1 MAGEKAVS
9 SPGQPAHHRD
19 GLVAAAVR
27 LWRGFQVA
35 RRAFAWHESQTK
47 DDRWQVAYKG
57 SRFDSTLYTLVF
69 STVGEDEAGNDFFE
83 HIEK

>member
-1 MAGEKAVS
+1 M
-9 SPGQPAHHRD
+9 
-19 GLVAAAVR
+19 
-27 LWRGFQVA
+27 A